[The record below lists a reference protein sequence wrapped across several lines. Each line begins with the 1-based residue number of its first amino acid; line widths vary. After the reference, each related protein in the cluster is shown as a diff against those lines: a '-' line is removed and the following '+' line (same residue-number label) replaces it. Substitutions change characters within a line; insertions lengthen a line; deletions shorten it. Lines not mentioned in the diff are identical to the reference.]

1 MWVEVRMGEGSEGGD
16 ICVDWTLVG
25 VGEIFGIRGDRE

>member
-1 MWVEVRMGEGSEGGD
+1 MGEGSEGGD